1 MRIIYSLC
9 FICLFLMGYSI
20 DSNFEVIHKSNLDV
34 NKYIEY
40 EDKLMVQVDISFGSN
55 KDKFK
60 SIVEIDKYCLSILGS
75 EIKEFENLKKF
86 NNSLSNTFNY
96 IQKVSQVYGEYFI
109 QGIFGQDSVKL
120 GEIDIGKL
128 KFFVATELNPTQI
141 FASSTIG
148 LIPEE
153 KTINYDITG
162 INILDQLKSAKII
175 NKTTWFLDFNDINK
189 GTFVMGKLPHE
200 VNGNK
205 YKEKD
210 LLSTYLG
217 RNEYYKSFYILE
229 FNEIYYGN
237 INNYNNRIS
246 LNKFNVSIIS
256 LSTNFIYSTFQYF
269 EFISKKLFE
278 KKVIENI
285 CHQGIYAENYVY
297 YYCDK
302 DKFDIS
308 EVDNLNFFIRDTN
321 ITFTLESKELFYEN
335 NNFLYYMVLFPN
347 NDNINFNWIFGLS
360 FLKKYTLAF
369 DRGEKIVY
377 YYSSYQENNNK
388 EESDNNSNS
397 TKYIIIIV
405 CLCVIFICCI
415 VALVFYIL
423 KIKPRKKK
431 ANELDEGYD
440 YETQNDNE
448 KGKSPLVVNE

>member
-1 MRIIYSLC
+1 MRKIYSLC

-20 DSNFEVIHKSNLDV
+20 DSNFEVIHKSNLDA

-153 KTINYDITG
+153 KTINYDIAG